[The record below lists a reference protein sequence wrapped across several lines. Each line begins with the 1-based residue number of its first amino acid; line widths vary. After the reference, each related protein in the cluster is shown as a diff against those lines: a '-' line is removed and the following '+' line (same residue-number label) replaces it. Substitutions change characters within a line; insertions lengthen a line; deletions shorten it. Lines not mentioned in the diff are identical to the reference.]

1 MRVFERLREN
11 WHRSMQRRQT
21 LNELAACPAYE
32 LNRIAA
38 DVGLSGDQL
47 REHCRRDHGAT
58 ELLPQRLQLLGI
70 DPEFVRKGAPALLK
84 DLARVCA
91 ECRDSRRCA
100 RDLASG
106 DIQAGMSSYCPNGPS
121 IDLLT
126 VNRDDAL
133 PAAERGG

>member
-21 LNELAACPAYE
+21 LNELAACPPDE

-38 DVGLSGDQL
+38 DVGLSGKQL

-58 ELLPQRLQLLGI
+58 DLLPQRLQLLGI
-70 DPEFVRKGAPALLK
+70 DPAPTLFR

-91 ECRDSRRCA
+91 ACRDSRRCA
-100 RDLASG
+100 GDLAKG
-106 DIQAGMSSYCPNGPS
+106 DVQAGMSSYCPNGPS
-121 IDLLT
+121 IDLLS
-126 VNRDDAL
+126 VSRGDAL
-133 PAAERGG
+133 ATAERGG